1 MAAVQSL
8 AYQMNFAARNLR
20 SERTG
25 MIVLALPELSLSYF
39 AVLAD
44 SVIDAAR
51 RRAQPSSSSVR
62 MPRGNV
68 SWTSCAVRSF
78 GWWMG

>member
-1 MAAVQSL
+1 MSDYPYVRQTIRDRVMAAVQSL
-8 AYQMNFAARNLR
+8 GYQMNFAARNLR

-51 RRAQPSSSSVR
+51 GRA
-62 MPRGNV
+62 
-68 SWTSCAVRSF
+68 
-78 GWWMG
+78 